1 MTFGFKMMMNSGL
14 FFRIQFVIQ
23 VAIVFGLL
31 SSCFSVKELR
41 EFNAYEV
48 YYTTIENQT
57 QTVYLVGVPQYGTEA
72 WFRNLSI
79 LLNQFAQK
87 QYTMTS
93 AKIPEVGSN
102 DTLTAKLRSIKQSV
116 GWRAKLITEYEKL
129 PGMNNLEILTG
140 NDSTFF
146 FPDRVKY
153 GVPSTEIIEFYEDDW
168 GIITVTTNPE
178 TGELTGEKL
187 PHRKTQ
193 NIINQLIYPNIAK
206 DIFTSGE
213 KNVVVLFQQ
222 EFKKDLMK
230 AFKLQYKEKAFFTE
244 QNTGNDSLYEHMLS
258 ADSIHVYNIQSAI
271 KNESIERMD
280 DYLSVKMFAN
290 NKVYGLEVK
299 TDDVHYNLFANTNT
313 MLGVN
318 VNYRFI
324 SFGYATPINTLTGVT
339 DDNQKGRTKLNNY
352 HFGLGFNHWFSR
364 FSYTTINGFYMKN
377 TADFDPTW
385 QSGDP
390 YIQFPDLHYNRFD
403 GVVGY
408 SFNNRFSTKA
418 LATQTERQIKSA
430 GSMVAGIAFS
440 VYEIN
445 DKTPLEGD
453 KATEKSMNFEITPL
467 VGYQYTYVLQR
478 SWFIS
483 AGLTAGYGY
492 QNTKITL
499 RSANETLIS
508 HQNNTIASITGDA
521 SAGYNG
527 RRLFA
532 GISGNI
538 SFRHYRQE
546 HTTAQINHNN
556 NELNLYVGYRFEAPE
571 IVRKFIP

>member
-1 MTFGFKMMMNSGL
+1 MNTGL
-14 FFRIQFVIQ
+14 FFRILFIIQ

-41 EFNAYEV
+41 ELNAYEV
-48 YYTTIENQT
+48 YYTTIVNQS
-57 QTVYLVGVPQYGTEA
+57 QTVYLVGVPSYGTDVYY
-72 WFRNLSI
+72 RNLSK
-79 LLNQFAQK
+79 LLNQFDEK
-87 QYTMTS
+87 QYTITS
-93 AKIPEVGSN
+93 AEIPEVGPN

-129 PGMNNLEILTG
+129 PGMNNLEILAG
-140 NDSTFF
+140 HDSNFLSF
-146 FPDRVKY
+146 DYVQC
-153 GVPSTEIIEFYEDDW
+153 GVPATEIIKQYEDDW
-168 GIITVTTNPE
+168 GIIAVTTNLE

-193 NIINQLIYPNIAK
+193 NIRNQLLYPNIAG
-206 DIFTSGE
+206 DIFASGK
-213 KNVVVLFQQ
+213 KNVVVIFQQ
-222 EFKKDLMK
+222 EYKKDLMK
-230 AFKLQYKEKAFFTE
+230 AFELQYKENALFSE
-244 QNTGNDSLYEHMLS
+244 QNTGNDSLFEHMPS
-258 ADSIHVYNIQSAI
+258 ADSVHVYNMQSTI

-280 DYLSVKMFAN
+280 DYLSVKLLAN
-290 NKVYGLEVK
+290 NKVYALELS
-299 TDDVHYNLFANTNT
+299 TDDIILNLLANTNT
-313 MLGVN
+313 MLGLN

-324 SFGYATPINTLTGVT
+324 SFGYATPFNTFTGFS
-339 DDNQKGRTKLNNY
+339 DENEKGKTKLSNY
-352 HFGLGFNHWFSR
+352 HFGLGFNHWFSSL
-364 FSYTTINGFYMKN
+364 SYTTMHGFYLKN
-377 TADFDPTW
+377 TSDFDPMW

-390 YIQFPDLHYNRFD
+390 YIQLPDLHYNRFD

-408 SFNNRFSTKA
+408 SLNNRFSTKA
-418 LATQTERQIKSA
+418 LTTQTERQIKSA

-467 VGYQYTYVLQR
+467 VGYQYTYVFR
-478 SWFIS
+478 KSWFIS

-492 QNTKITL
+492 QSTKLTL
-499 RSANETLIS
+499 RSASETQIS

-521 SAGYNG
+521 SSGYNG
-527 RRLFA
+527 RRFFA

-546 HTTAQINHNN
+546 HTTARINHNN
-556 NELNLYVGYRFEAPE
+556 NVLSLYVGYRFEAPG